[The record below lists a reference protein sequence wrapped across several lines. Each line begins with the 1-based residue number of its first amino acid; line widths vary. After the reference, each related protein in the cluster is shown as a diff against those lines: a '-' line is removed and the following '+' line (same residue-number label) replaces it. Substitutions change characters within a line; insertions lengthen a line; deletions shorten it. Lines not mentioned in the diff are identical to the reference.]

1 MTKREK
7 GEERSKMPNT
17 LENNNSMRRPKI
29 RKMLREKTAGV
40 FYSEHY
46 NSRKWD
52 VAGVWLTTLQC
63 HQLLSLIS
71 FLLVTIEWG
80 PSYAI
85 CQPLGLV
92 PCM

>member
-52 VAGVWLTTLQC
+52 VSGVWLTT
-63 HQLLSLIS
+63 
-71 FLLVTIEWG
+71 
-80 PSYAI
+80 YAI